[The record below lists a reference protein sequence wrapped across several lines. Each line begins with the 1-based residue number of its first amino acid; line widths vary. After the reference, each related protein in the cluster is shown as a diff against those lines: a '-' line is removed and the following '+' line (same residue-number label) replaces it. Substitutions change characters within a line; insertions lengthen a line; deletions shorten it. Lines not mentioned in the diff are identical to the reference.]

1 MVRLR
6 DDWLRA
12 ESRRPEGGGGL
23 RAKAK
28 PERADKRPTGRVL

>member
-23 RAKAK
+23 RAK